1 MTKIFPA
8 GFYRVRGVPYFMRD
22 KGKEL
27 YFCIIKFFFLL
38 TFEYFTVDAVFF
50 FQFGFFIV
58 IPEYDQQ
65 A

>member
-1 MTKIFPA
+1 
-8 GFYRVRGVPYFMRD
+8 MRD
-22 KGKEL
+22 KAKEL

-65 A
+65 ALDRDINE